1 MQSNQKYFTLVST
14 MFTIKSQTKPNETAE
29 QRDINDIFDDIASI
43 EERINEGSYQKGLAD
58 GKSIGNTDGYHLGY
72 HRGAEL
78 GAELGY
84 YYGVLQAY
92 SNSEQNTKRQ
102 QSCIELVLKL
112 IADFP
117 RTNNEQA
124 DIIDLAR
131 VIRSQYRKTCAVL
144 KINGKYPESDQ
155 LSF

>member
-1 MQSNQKYFTLVST
+1 

-29 QRDINDIFDDIASI
+29 QRDINDIFDDIAAI
-43 EERINEGSYQKGLAD
+43 EDRINEGSYQKGLAD

-92 SNSEQNTKRQ
+92 SNSEQNTERQ

-117 RTNNEQA
+117 RTNEEQA

-131 VIRSQYRKTCAVL
+131 VIRAQYRKTCAVL